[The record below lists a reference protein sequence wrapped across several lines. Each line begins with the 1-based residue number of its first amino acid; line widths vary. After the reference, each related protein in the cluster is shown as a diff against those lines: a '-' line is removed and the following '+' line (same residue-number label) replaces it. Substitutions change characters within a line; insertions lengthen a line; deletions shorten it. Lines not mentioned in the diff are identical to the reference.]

1 MSTKRKSGK
10 VGRPKKK
17 PGEPT
22 DHRLTPK
29 MEIAITAIV
38 EQNMPRAEAAKLAGL
53 TEDAVRKGMRDNAA
67 ARAFY
72 ASEVKALMNFAKAK
86 AAHALINELK
96 GPNAAARVAAARSI
110 LEEGQ
115 QSPAGN
121 NMPQVPGFA
130 ILIADA
136 RSIQQPID
144 ITPLNGV
151 AALSPPAG
159 RADVH
164 GLSSRSK
171 ASA

>member
-1 MSTKRKSGK
+1 MTTKRKRGK
-10 VGRPKKK
+10 VGRPRKA

-72 ASEVKALMNFAKAK
+72 ASEVKALMNSAKAK
-86 AAHALINELK
+86 AAHALIKELD
-96 GPNAAARVAAARSI
+96 GPNAAARVAAARTL
-110 LEEGQ
+110 LEENHQ
-115 QSPAGN
+115 TPAGN
-121 NMPQVPGFA
+121 NMPQMPGFA

-136 RSIQQPID
+136 RTVQ
-144 ITPLNGV
+144 
-151 AALSPPAG
+151 ALPAG
-159 RADVH
+159 PVINHIAHHPEPFGV
-164 GLSSRSK
+164 SSNE
-171 ASA
+171 